1 MSFCDLPLS
10 FFVVAFMSTGYQN
23 YRCLQLNIE
32 YLNNF
37 VSLCINNFFVH

>member
-23 YRCLQLNIE
+23 YRFLQLNIE
-32 YLNNF
+32 LNNF